1 MKLERLTKEKQKVH
15 TTVAAMFFE
24 DDKVLIIQKADPAY
38 KKKYSVVAG
47 HVEEGE
53 SIEDALLRE
62 VREEIGLNVSNYSLL
77 ESFVELPDSCRYG
90 VDVHDWHVYQINHK
104 IEIDKIEFDKEEI
117 VGLKWVN
124 KKELPEMKEFF
135 TSGSKSMLTALG
147 LF

>member
-1 MKLERLTKEKQKVH
+1 MKLERLNKSNQKVH
-15 TTVAAMFFE
+15 TTVAALFFKGE
-24 DDKVLIIQKADPAY
+24 DILIIQKADPAY
-38 KKKYSVVAG
+38 KKKFSVVAG

-62 VREEIGLNVSNYSLL
+62 VSEEMSINISSYSLL
-77 ESFVELPDSCRYG
+77 KSFIELPDSCRYG
-90 VDVHDWHVYQINHK
+90 VDVHDWHVYQVNHE
-104 IEIDKIEFDKEEI
+104 IDIDKIEFDKEEI

-124 KKELPEMKEFF
+124 KKDLPEMKEFF